1 MLFSAKSDILSD
13 MKTFTVRELD
23 RTPGLVLDTCDR
35 EGGARIR
42 RRDGR
47 SYTIRPENG
56 LSREVSPAD
65 RQHWLEEHLAWLE
78 RSFPTPISSQQSDLV
93 DRLIAGE

>member
-1 MLFSAKSDILSD
+1 MMSD

-23 RTPGLVLDTCDR
+23 REPSRVLDTCDA
-35 EGGARIR
+35 EGAVRIR

-47 SYTIRPENG
+47 AYFIKPEQPAPLKSDGSSWISERRKRRNETFPIAMTKKQA
-56 LSREVSPAD
+56 RE
-65 RQHWLEEHLAWLE
+65 L
-78 RSFPTPISSQQSDLV
+78 

>member
-1 MLFSAKSDILSD
+1 LTPIANADMMSD

-23 RTPGLVLDTCDR
+23 REPSRVLDVCDH
-35 EGGARIR
+35 EGEVQIR

-47 SYTIRPENG
+47 RYTIKPELAHAKTVNYREWFEECRRRTKKLFG
-56 LSREVSPAD
+56 KPMSRKQV
-65 RQHWLEEHLAWLE
+65 EE
-78 RSFPTPISSQQSDLV
+78 F